1 MKVKVTFWRKT
12 NLKILGLLKLAPI
25 FLHERI
31 WRIGGSFRIA
41 YINMLD
47 IEV

>member
-25 FLHERI
+25 LHERI